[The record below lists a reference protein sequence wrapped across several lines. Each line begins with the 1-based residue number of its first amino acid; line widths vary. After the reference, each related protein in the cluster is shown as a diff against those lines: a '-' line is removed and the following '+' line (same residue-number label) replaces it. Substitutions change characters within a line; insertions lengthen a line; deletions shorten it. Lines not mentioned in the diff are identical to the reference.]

1 MEKELKQFTADTDLI
16 GAKIKPTTKPAPEIG
31 IDLNDN
37 LYKNILQAG
46 QASALDI
53 NTLTNF
59 TSLSQKRDVMYNLID
74 SMAQDSTV
82 SSALEIY
89 TEDATEYADN
99 GRIVWAESDISEVS
113 KYIQYLIDTLNIDK
127 NIYKWVYSLIKYG
140 DLYVRLYRESD
151 VEDNIFA
158 NNSNAGD
165 KKLNESHDA
174 KSSDNLDEAF
184 NIYAYNKDDKY
195 THYVEMISNPAEM
208 FELTKYGKTAGFIRA
223 NISSMTSQN
232 DDNLFFNTMRYSF
245 KSNDIDLFQPT
256 EFVHATLDDKANRI
270 PETVEIIRPATAE
283 SSESKYEYRVRRGSS
298 ILQDHFKVWRELTLL
313 ENSVMLNRVTRSSIV
328 RMINVEV
335 GDMPPEDVQFRLLE
349 IKKLFEQKAALNENS
364 NMSEYTNP
372 GPVENN
378 VYIPTNN
385 GVGAITTAE
394 LGGDADV
401 KGLADLDYFKNKWYA
416 GIRIP
421 KQYLGDTDDAA
432 GFSGGQSLSII
443 SSRYAKTVKRIQQA
457 IIQMLTDLINLMLID
472 KKLDS
477 YVNKFTIKMLAPT
490 TQEEIDR
497 RDNEASKIQITR
509 DILDIIDSL
518 DSNPDKAKI
527 GKLLLS
533 NIISDPEIISIL
545 DDAIAKYESEEE
557 EDTEET
563 EKQESTDNFEFNDDS
578 FTDADLDAGEFIEP
592 PSASKDEL
600 EAAEED
606 DVLPS
611 PSDLD
616 VDMTDNN

>member
-113 KYIQYLIDTLNIDK
+113 KYIEYLLDTLNIDK
-127 NIYKWVYSLIKYG
+127 NIYNWVYSLIKYG

-151 VEDNIFA
+151 VEDDIFA

-195 THYVEMISNPAEM
+195 THYVEMVSNPAEM

-232 DDNLFFNTMRYSF
+232 GDNLFFNTMRYSF

-283 SSESKYEYRVRRGSS
+283 SGESKYEYRVRRGSS

-457 IIQMLTDLINLMLID
+457 IIQMITDLINLMLID

-477 YVNKFTIKMLAPT
+477 YVNKFTVKMLAPT

-557 EDTEET
+557 DTEEI

-592 PSASKDEL
+592 RSASKDEL
-600 EAAEED
+600 EAVEED

>member
-16 GAKIKPTTKPAPEIG
+16 GAKIKPTIKPAPEIG

-113 KYIQYLIDTLNIDK
+113 KYVQYLLDTLNIDK
-127 NIYKWVYSLIKYG
+127 NIYNWVYSLIKYG

-151 VEDNIFA
+151 VEDDIFA

-165 KKLNESHDA
+165 KKLNESHAA

-195 THYVEMISNPAEM
+195 THYVEMVSNPAEM

-232 DDNLFFNTMRYSF
+232 GDNLFFNTMRYSF

-283 SSESKYEYRVRRGSS
+283 SGESKYEYRVRRGSS

-401 KGLADLDYFKNKWYA
+401 KGLADLEYFKNKWYA

-457 IIQMLTDLINLMLID
+457 IIQMITDLINLMLID

-509 DILDIIDSL
+509 DILDIVDSL
-518 DSNPDKAKI
+518 DNNPDKAKI

-557 EDTEET
+557 DTEET

-578 FTDADLDAGEFIEP
+578 FTDADLDAGEFVEP
-592 PSASKDEL
+592 QSASKDEL
-600 EAAEED
+600 EAAQDD

-611 PSDLD
+611 PADLD